1 MADNKEQQ
9 ELKKQKKQKK
19 KREIT
24 VKANKKGRH
33 IMHFLNFLRV
43 LALPVYYLLKPFRFY
58 GNRKVPDGPF
68 VYVSNHRVMF
78 DIAYPAATTWEGLH
92 YIPKKSLAETFFVRG
107 LVRLTKAIPVNRD
120 GNDVRALLDCFK
132 CLKNGEKVVIFPEGK
147 RNKTEEVLL
156 PFKSGAAVMAI
167 RTKAPIVPMVVYT
180 KPRFF
185 RCTHILIDKPFE
197 LCEYYDRK
205 LTEEEILE
213 ADEKIRQHM
222 LQMHAEH
229 TAYLQEKKTKRAK
242 KKD

>member
-1 MADNKEQQ
+1 MAE
-9 ELKKQKKQKK
+9 EEQKKKTKK

-33 IMHFLNFLRV
+33 IMHFLNFLRILV
-43 LALPVYYLLKPFRFY
+43 MPFYYILKPFCFY
-58 GNRKVPDGPF
+58 GNRKVPDGAF

-92 YIPKKSLAETFFVRG
+92 YIPKKSLSETFFVRG

-132 CLKNGEKVVIFPEGK
+132 CLKNGEKVVVFPEGK
-147 RNKTEEVLL
+147 RNKTEEILL

-167 RTKAPIVPMVVYT
+167 RTKTPIVPIVVYS

-185 RCTHILIDKPFE
+185 RCTHILIDNPFE
-197 LCEYYDRK
+197 LSEYYDRK
-205 LTEEEILE
+205 LSDSDILE

-222 LQMHAEH
+222 LQMHANH
-229 TAYLQEKKTKRAK
+229 TEYLQSK
-242 KKD
+242 KKKGKKK